1 MTHKV
6 ETTKFLV
13 CFPNDLLT
21 WVEQEAQRTLAS
33 RNSEIVRTLRAR
45 MDAEQSKRTA
55 G

>member
-13 CFPNDLLT
+13 CLPNDLLS
-21 WVEQEAQRTLAS
+21 WVEKEAQRTLAS

-45 MDAEQSKRTA
+45 MDAEQSKRAA

>member
-13 CFPNDLLT
+13 FLPNDILS
-21 WVEQEAQRTLAS
+21 WVEKEAQRTLAS

-45 MDAEQSKRTA
+45 MDAEQSKKT